1 MTEQNVKAISY
12 WLLFATILLV
22 GWLKLSTPLLT
33 ILFSLLILR
42 ALGRRMPRWLCV
54 ILFLVLVS
62 CVFYGFVFF
71 IKTAVRDL
79 PQIAQTAIPLIIQ
92 YSQKY
97 GVTLPFE
104 DLNSLRAVA
113 VEGLVSELQGVARF
127 AEVAT
132 KEFVFLVIS
141 LVVSLS
147 IFLGGKFVLDQESY
161 SPKNLYL
168 RLCDEITTRF
178 SSLFESFVLVMG
190 AQLMISAINTFFT
203 AIFVFAIS
211 LPYAHLAVAL
221 TFLCG
226 LLPIIGNVLSNTII
240 TCIALTVSLE
250 DAALALAFLIL
261 LHKFEYF
268 LNGKIIGGRIR
279 NPMWLTLLALIVG
292 ERLLWVPGMILA
304 PVFLHFIRVETSK
317 VELS

>member
-1 MTEQNVKAISY
+1 M
-12 WLLFATILLV
+12 LLV
-22 GWLKLSTPLLT
+22 
-33 ILFSLLILR
+33 
-42 ALGRRMPRWLCV
+42 
-54 ILFLVLVS
+54 
-62 CVFYGFVFF
+62 
-71 IKTAVRDL
+71 
-79 PQIAQTAIPLIIQ
+79 
-92 YSQKY
+92 
-97 GVTLPFE
+97 
-104 DLNSLRAVA
+104 N
-113 VEGLVSELQGVARF
+113 
-127 AEVAT
+127 
-132 KEFVFLVIS
+132 S

-161 SPKNLYL
+161 SPNNLYL
-168 RLCDEITTRF
+168 RLCAEITERF
-178 SSLFESFVLVMG
+178 YSLFESFALVMG

-240 TCIALTVSLE
+240 TCIALTISLE
-250 DAALALAFLIL
+250 YSGLAFVFLIL

-292 ERLLWVPGMILA
+292 ERLLWIPGMILA